1 MHHVFVSFVWDDV
14 SANRWIYFGI
24 LLLMAGEYA
33 AARWLVPVRPGAL
46 LPAIYL
52 FISVLFLFGIVL
64 DLLTGLHG
72 MRTEHAA
79 CRIPTCFSMTVSFL
93 RQKNV

>member
-1 MHHVFVSFVWDDV
+1 M
-14 SANRWIYFGI
+14 

-33 AARWLVPVRPGAL
+33 VARWLVPVRLGAL
-46 LPAIYL
+46 LTAIYL